1 MNKTRKL
8 ISSESVTEG
17 HPDKVC
23 DQISD
28 GILDA
33 MLKNDS
39 ESRAAVECFCTN
51 GLVVVGGEV
60 STSKYINI
68 DETVRNILKQIGY
81 NGPDSDFD
89 CDSIAITSVI
99 HGQSSEIAMGVD
111 EQADSN
117 KEQGAGDQ
125 GIMYG
130 YASDETPEYMPL
142 AIVLANRLSKRLA
155 ELRKDNTLSYLKPD
169 GKTQVTLE
177 YQGEEAKRAEAVV
190 VAACHRAEVTLD
202 QVRQD
207 ILEQVI
213 KPMVG
218 NLMDADTKIHI
229 NATGA
234 FTFGGPA
241 ADTGLTGRK
250 IIVDTYGGFA
260 RHGGGCFSGK
270 DASKVDRSGAY
281 MARYVAK
288 NIVAAGL
295 ARKCEIQ
302 VAYAIGVA
310 RPVSINI
317 DCFETNTISEEGI
330 LKAIEENFDFRP
342 KSIIEKLALKQP
354 IFFQTAAYGHFGRNE
369 FNWEKLDRVDDLK
382 KYLNK

>member
-1 MNKTRKL
+1 MNNQIKL
-8 ISSESVTEG
+8 VTSESVTEG

-33 MLKNDS
+33 MLRNDPN
-39 ESRAAVECFCTN
+39 SRAAVECFCTN

-60 STSKYINI
+60 NTNKYINI

-81 NGPDSDFD
+81 NGPDCDFD

-99 HGQSSEIAMGVD
+99 HGQSAEIAMGVD
-111 EQADSN
+111 EQVDSN

-130 YASDETPEYMPL
+130 YASNETPEYLPL

-155 ELRKDNTLSYLKPD
+155 ELRKNNTLSYLKPD

-177 YQGEEAKRAEAVV
+177 YQGDEVRRVEAVV
-190 VAACHRAEVTLD
+190 VAACHQANVPLEKVRA
-202 QVRQD
+202 D
-207 ILEQVI
+207 ILDQVI
-213 KPMVG
+213 KPILG
-218 NLMDADTKIHI
+218 DLMDADTKIHI

-281 MARYVAK
+281 MARYVTK

-295 ARKCEIQ
+295 AKKCELQ

-310 RPVSINI
+310 KPVGLYI
-317 DCFETNTISEEGI
+317 ETFGTNQVREDII
-330 LKAIEENFDFRP
+330 LKAIEDNFDFRP
-342 KSIIEKLALKQP
+342 KAIIDRLDLKKP
-354 IFFQTAAYGHFGRNE
+354 IFAKTSAYGHFGRDE
-369 FNWEKLDRVDDLK
+369 FSWEKLDKVDDLK